1 MRWSQSYE
9 SGLPDIDVQHQQM
22 FGLIQQIGGLDDV
35 NARTQLPE
43 LLDELERVSR
53 EHFEYE
59 ERLMAEY
66 DYPDLDKNVSS
77 HQQLLLELQGYKAS
91 TVFGARKLTL
101 VLSNWLLSHILME
114 DRPLA
119 LHIETSCRGRRD
131 VP

>member
-9 SGLPDIDVQHQQM
+9 SGLPEVDVQHQEM
-22 FGLIQQIGGLDDV
+22 FELIQQIGALDDA
-35 NARTQLPE
+35 NAREQISG

-53 EHFEYE
+53 EHFAHE
-59 ERLMAEY
+59 ERLMAQY

-77 HQQLLLELQGYKAS
+77 HQRLLLELQGYRAS

-119 LHIETSCRGRRD
+119 LHIENCCRGRRED
-131 VP
+131 P